1 MSTNPIDGLGSK
13 PATPLSGID
22 NAESSQVAIPAKPV
36 VKPPLE
42 RPFSLSLP
50 PEKSTA
56 ETVVKNID
64 DSNKETEANTAKS
77 AKEAQL
83 KELLAEQQAKD
94 RILNGPGTSGA

>member
-13 PATPLSGID
+13 PITPSIGADDAAPSTPATPT
-22 NAESSQVAIPAKPV
+22 KPV

-50 PEKSTA
+50 PEKSVA

-64 DSNKETEANTAKS
+64 DSNKETERLTKMTADEQKLQQIL
-77 AKEAQL
+77 E
-83 KELLAEQQAKD
+83 EQQAQD
-94 RILNGPGTSGA
+94 RLLNGPGASGV

>member
-13 PATPLSGID
+13 PIAPLGSSETAAPNTPT
-22 NAESSQVAIPAKPV
+22 APAKPA

-50 PEKSTA
+50 PEKSVA

-64 DSNKETEANTAKS
+64 DSNKETERLTKQTAEEQKL
-77 AKEAQL
+77 EQIVQ
-83 KELLAEQQAKD
+83 EQQALD
-94 RILNGPGTSGA
+94 RELNGPGKGGV

>member
-13 PATPLSGID
+13 PVGPLSSIE
-22 NAESSQVAIPAKPV
+22 NAAQSTAAIPAKPIL
-36 VKPPLE
+36 KPPLE

-50 PEKSTA
+50 PEKSVA

-83 KELLAEQQAKD
+83 KGLLEEQQAKD
-94 RILNGPGTSGA
+94 RILNGPGTSGV

>member
-13 PATPLSGID
+13 PIAPLGID
-22 NAESSQVAIPAKPV
+22 ETPPSKPAAPTKPT

-50 PEKSTA
+50 PEKSVA

-64 DSNKETEANTAKS
+64 DSNKETERLTKKTADEQKLQQIV
-77 AKEAQL
+77 EEQL
-83 KELLAEQQAKD
+83 QLD
-94 RILNGPGTSGA
+94 RELNGPGKAGA